1 MLPFYHLDRSG
12 SPDNQCFYRPVENVG
27 EQSRI
32 SENHTSHEKKQMTF
46 FPGFERFEELCFD
59 DGPSEPSPF
68 QLSQEECTKLRNIH
82 SEMLELFVPE
92 EEETSRTLSSFRVL
106 NNCRSNLEEQN
117 SAKVKASGSDIA
129 CSKVGGQSV
138 NEIIRLAG
146 EKFIKSRSQ
155 RADGFSE
162 LNHDLHDDKTGD
174 AELIVQKLLLSAEK
188 IGEQQYEHARSLL
201 NHCNEYSSNKGN
213 PIQRLVYYFSAALR
227 EKIDQE
233 MGMTTPEMVS
243 LQFEKD
249 IMNPSTTTSLSL
261 HQRMP
266 FCQIMQFTGIQ
277 AILENVSQAKRINII
292 DLDIQYGTHCSVF
305 IQDLASRQVCP
316 VEHLRITAV
325 GTKLNTITTETGK
338 RLANFAKSMNLSF
351 SFHVITVD
359 DILDLNENLFEL
371 DINEVAA
378 VYSPYFLW
386 TLISQQ
392 DRLEYLM
399 EVIRTIN
406 PSVMV
411 VSETEVN
418 HNSPMF
424 VNRFVEALFFFG
436 AYLDCFG
443 EYMDPDDPDRFTAE
457 LMFGHGIQNIVAAEG
472 KERIVRQVKNNVW
485 VQFFGQ
491 FNMVQKELSR
501 SSLYQA
507 SLVAKN
513 FNCEASCSLKMDG
526 KSLILGWKGTS
537 VLSLSAWEFL

>member
-1 MLPFYHLDRSG
+1 MLPFYHLDSSR
-12 SPDNQCFYRPVENVG
+12 SPDNQGFNHPVENAG

-32 SENHTSHEKKQMTF
+32 SENHTSHGKQQMPF
-46 FPGFERFEELCFD
+46 FPGFERFDEMCFN

-68 QLSQEECTKLRNIH
+68 QLSLVECAKLRNIH
-82 SEMLELFVPE
+82 SEMLELFAPE
-92 EEETSRTLSSFRVL
+92 EEETSRTLSSFRIL
-106 NNCRSNLEEQN
+106 NNCRSNLKEQK
-117 SAKVKASGSDIA
+117 SEKLKVFGSDIS
-129 CSKVGGQSV
+129 CSKVDGQSV

-146 EKFIKSRSQ
+146 EKFIKSKSQ
-155 RADGFSE
+155 RADAFSE
-162 LNHDLHDDKTGD
+162 FSQDLHDDKTED
-174 AELIVQKLLLSAEK
+174 AELIIQKLLLSAEK

-233 MGMTTPEMVS
+233 MGMTTPKMVP
-243 LQFEKD
+243 LEFERAR
-249 IMNPSTTTSLSL
+249 MNPSTTSLLL
-261 HQRMP
+261 HQQIP
-266 FCQIMQFTGIQ
+266 FGQVMRFTGTQ
-277 AILENVSQAKRINII
+277 AIIENVSQAKRIHII
-292 DLDIQYGTHCSVF
+292 DLDIKYGTHCSIF
-305 IQDLASRQVCP
+305 IQDLASRHVCP

-325 GTKLNTITTETGK
+325 GTKSNALLAETGN
-338 RLANFAKSMNLSF
+338 RLADFAKSMNLSF
-351 SFHVITVD
+351 SFHVINVD
-359 DILDLNENLFEL
+359 DILDLHENLFEL

-392 DRLEYLM
+392 DRLEFLM
-399 EVIRTIN
+399 KVIRNIN

-436 AYLDCFG
+436 AYFDCIG
-443 EYMDPDDPDRFTAE
+443 EYMDPDDPGRFTAE
-457 LMFGHGIQNIVAAEG
+457 CMFGHGIQNIVAAEG
-472 KERIVRQVKNNVW
+472 KERTVRQVKNNVW
-485 VQFFGQ
+485 EKFFGQ

-501 SSLYQA
+501 SSLYQT

-513 FNCEASCSLKMDG
+513 FDCEASCSLKIDG

-537 VLSLSAWEFL
+537 VLSLSAWEFS

>member
-12 SPDNQCFYRPVENVG
+12 SPDNRRYNCPVENVG

-32 SENHTSHEKKQMTF
+32 SENHISHGRQQMPF
-46 FPGFERFEELCFD
+46 FPGFERFDELCFN

-82 SEMLELFVPE
+82 SEMLELFAPE
-92 EEETSRTLSSFRVL
+92 EEETSPTLSSFRIL
-106 NNCRSNLEEQN
+106 NNCRSNLEDQN
-117 SAKVKASGSDIA
+117 SEKVKVSGSNVA
-129 CSKVGGQSV
+129 CSKVGGASV

-146 EKFIKSRSQ
+146 EKFIKSRTP
-155 RADGFSE
+155 RVDDLSE
-162 LNHDLHDDKTGD
+162 LNQGLHDDKTED
-174 AELIVQKLLLSAEK
+174 VELVIQNLLLSAEK
-188 IGEQQYEHARSLL
+188 IREQQFEDARSLL
-201 NHCNEYSSNKGN
+201 NHCYEYSSNKGN
-213 PIQRLVYYFSAALR
+213 PVQRLVYYFCAALR
-227 EKIDQE
+227 EKIDLE
-233 MGMTTPEMVS
+233 MGVTTPKVVS
-243 LQFEKD
+243 PEFEKAVKCP
-249 IMNPSTTTSLSL
+249 ISTSLSL
-261 HQRMP
+261 HQRIP
-266 FCQIMQFTGIQ
+266 FCQVMQFTGIQ
-277 AILENVSQAKRINII
+277 AIIENVSEAKRIHII
-292 DLDIQYGTHCSVF
+292 DLDIKYGTHCSVF
-305 IQDLASRQVCP
+305 IQDLASRHVCP

-325 GTKLNTITTETGK
+325 GTKSNSLPTETGK
-338 RLANFAKSMNLSF
+338 RLANFAKSVNLSF
-351 SFHVITVD
+351 SFHVVTVA
-359 DILDLNENLFEL
+359 DILDLNENQFEL
-371 DINEVAA
+371 DSDEVTA

-392 DRLEYLM
+392 DRLECLM
-399 EVIRTIN
+399 KVMRTIN

-436 AYLDCFG
+436 AYFDCFG
-443 EYMDPDDPDRFTAE
+443 EYMDPDDPERFTAE
-457 LMFGHGIQNIVAAEG
+457 SIFGQGIQNIVAAEG
-472 KERIVRQVKNNVW
+472 KDRTLRQVKNNVW

-507 SLVAKN
+507 SLVSKN

-537 VLSLSAWEFL
+537 ILSLSAWEFS